1 MVCDKFPRTYLL
13 SEYSRN
19 FAINP
24 HSRCF
29 IVIYCQYI
37 VGNEKIPDELV
48 FSESSENMLSVFSQ
62 DNQNPDIQFAYRYD
76 ITKFRRSSIG
86 KSLLISISLRSK
98 SLFLPQLYLRI
109 IFFWKAILN
118 ITRGQAMS
126 FEGSRCVI
134 KRKEGS
140 RCRVLKGFSC
150 PHISIFLSTPLLFS
164 FSTSPSKRRSP
175 LAQRRKGLCNWL
187 VRFVSPICLLISAD
201 TWFCWGASPV

>member
-1 MVCDKFPRTYLL
+1 M

-19 FAINP
+19 FAINQ

-62 DNQNPDIQFAYRYD
+62 DNQNPDIQFAYRYG

-150 PHISIFLSTPLLFS
+150 PHILFSYLLLCYFLSPHLHRREDLLLLNGVKGYVTGLFDS
-164 FSTSPSKRRSP
+164 YHRS
-175 LAQRRKGLCNWL
+175 AY
-187 VRFVSPICLLISAD
+187 
-201 TWFCWGASPV
+201 